1 MEESLFTKKSLLIT
15 SIICSI
21 VLLFFFLSSIFDT
34 KTRIVFCDVGQ
45 GDGAYIRVENR
56 IDVVIDAGPDRKI
69 LDCLGKYMPFY
80 DREVELAFM
89 SHPQKDHFGG
99 YLSILDRYKVDYFI
113 MPKLDNTPLSFSELK
128 DKLART
134 KTQVKFLTRGDKISV
149 RQSSL
154 TFLWPDEEF
163 MRKNS
168 RPKSTNNSHLPFE
181 LHDPQIDV
189 NGFSQVIIYTENSTN
204 VLFTGDLTP
213 EVSHILANMN
223 LPQINILKVP
233 HHGSKNGLT
242 EDLLNNI
249 KPQQGIISVG
259 ARNTYG
265 HPAPSLMQILE
276 RNNVRIRRTDKEGSI
291 VFKL

>member
-56 IDVVIDAGPDRKI
+56 IDIVIDAGPDRKI

-80 DREVELAFM
+80 DREIELAFT
-89 SHPQKDHFGG
+89 SHPQHDHFGG
-99 YLSILDRYKVDYFI
+99 YLPMLDRYKIDYFI
-113 MPKLDNTPLSFSELK
+113 MPGVDNTPTSFSELK
-128 DKLART
+128 DKLVRT
-134 KTQVKFLTRGDKISV
+134 KTQIKFLTRGDKISV
-149 RQSSL
+149 RRSSF

-163 MRKNS
+163 ISKNS
-168 RPKSTNNSHLPFE
+168 RPKSTNNSHQSFGLP
-181 LHDPQIDV
+181 DPLIDV
-189 NGFSQVIIYTENSTN
+189 NGFSQTIVYSEGSTN

-213 EVSHILANMN
+213 EVSHILAHMN
-223 LPQINILKVP
+223 LPQITILKVP

-242 EDLLNNI
+242 EDLLKKIN
-249 KPQQGIISVG
+249 PQQGIISVG

-265 HPAPSLMQILE
+265 HPAPSLMQMLVK
-276 RNNVRIRRTDKEGSI
+276 NNVRIRRTDKEGSI

>member
-15 SIICSI
+15 FVVCASVLI
-21 VLLFFFLSSIFDT
+21 VFFLSSIFDT

-56 IDVVIDAGPDRKI
+56 IDIVIDAGPDRKI

-80 DREVELAFM
+80 DREIELAFM

-99 YLSILDRYKVDYFI
+99 YLSILDRYKINYFI
-113 MPKLDNTPLSFSELK
+113 MPSVDNTPISFSELK

-149 RQSSL
+149 RQSLL

-163 MRKNS
+163 IRKNS
-168 RPKSTNNSHLPFE
+168 RPKSTNNSHQSFDLPN
-181 LHDPQIDV
+181 PQIDV
-189 NGFSQVIIYTENSTN
+189 NGFSQVNIYTENSTN

-242 EDLLNNI
+242 EDLLKNI

-265 HPAPSLMQILE
+265 HPAPSLIQMLE